1 MESLDLEEGL
11 DGGEEGGVW
20 GHVANQRATRGVFG
34 GGVGV
39 GARES
44 RWCGG

>member
-11 DGGEEGGVW
+11 DGGEVGVVY
-20 GHVANQRATRGVFG
+20 GHVVNQRATRGVCG
-34 GGVGV
+34 GGVG

-44 RWCGG
+44 R